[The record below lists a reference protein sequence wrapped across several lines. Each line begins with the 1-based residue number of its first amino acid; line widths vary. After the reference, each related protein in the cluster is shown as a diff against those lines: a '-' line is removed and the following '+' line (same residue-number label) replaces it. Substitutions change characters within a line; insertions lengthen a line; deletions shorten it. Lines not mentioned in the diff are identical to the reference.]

1 MRALMFAN
9 QATAKGLVAHF
20 TADHCTVSHNVHVA
34 PAGSPCL
41 TASVCSQQA
50 HVEVEGAS
58 LIGHHMQGA
67 CLEEVSSKVSLSKPH
82 LF

>member
-1 MRALMFAN
+1 MFVN

-20 TADHCTVSHNVHVA
+20 TADHCTVNHNVHVT
-34 PAGSPCL
+34 PAGLPFSS
-41 TASVCSQQA
+41 ASVCLEQA

-67 CLEEVSSKVSLSKPH
+67 CLEEVSSKVSLSRPH